1 MWETAEQSEE
11 REKTEIKPLDSQL
24 AHKLSELEGNLQRI
38 TSLSRAQQRT
48 IGRLKDE
55 LSAARQ
61 MATETQLRLLNELQ
75 SLTNEDNIELK
86 QTLISLTGQQQQQL
100 TTYQD
105 QHGIIPEQP
114 ILAGY
119 YKFRLN

>member
-1 MWETAEQSEE
+1 MEIAEQSEE
-11 REKTEIKPLDSQL
+11 HEKTEIEPLDSQL
-24 AHKLSELEGNLQRI
+24 AHKLSEVKGNLQRI

-61 MATETQLRLLNELQ
+61 MAAETQLRLLNELQ
-75 SLTNEDNIELK
+75 SLTEEENIELR

-105 QHGIIPEQP
+105 QHGIIHEQP

-119 YKFRLN
+119 YKIILN